1 MNLSLNQRC
10 WVDFRTEVLNA
21 DGSVAKTARDC
32 KNLVLDSGLNFL
44 GGITYAAAIGYFRF
58 GTGTTPTKRDSGL
71 TTFTLAGTSLTS
83 NGAFFEVAD
92 VGRLFKADSGE
103 EIYITAFTSASQVTV
118 ANPAAVAFAAQP
130 GTIWYVNQTTL
141 DAEAGVST
149 NNVNTT
155 AFNAGVWT
163 LQSVKTSNTFTAQKL
178 ITEVGWAPAASGP
191 LFGRAIVPD
200 GGDLVGVG
208 QQYRVTVSLSV
219 DYSGMRVTQGDITTG
234 DTAAMNSAGEL
245 AIEHVPAMLSPIEFC
260 AKMSGG
266 YNELPL
272 QSGIDAI
279 YYILSTY
286 PGGGGDAGRNVS
298 MAPYVPGNFYV
309 ERYTTF
315 SISELNYS
323 INSFLICGTSPNDW
337 AVYGRYK
344 LNNPQTKDSLHTLT
358 VRFRFG
364 FGRTLIN

>member
-1 MNLSLNQRC
+1 MNLSLKQRC

-44 GGITYAAAIGYFRF
+44 GLYTYAAAIHCFRF
-58 GTGTTPTKRDSGL
+58 GTGTTPTKRGSGL
-71 TTFTLAGTSLTS
+71 TTFTLAGTALTS

-103 EIYITAFTSASQVTV
+103 EVYITAFTSSAQVTV
-118 ANPAAVAFAAQP
+118 ANPSAVAFAAQP

-141 DAEAGVST
+141 DAEAGHAT

-155 AFNAGVWT
+155 SFNAGVWT
-163 LQSVKTSNTFTAQKL
+163 LQSVKTSNAFTEQKL
-178 ITEVGWAPAASGP
+178 ITEVGWSPEAGGS
-191 LFGRAIVPD
+191 LFGRALVPD

-208 QQYRVTVSLSV
+208 KQYRVTVSLSV
-219 DYSGMRVTQGDITTG
+219 DYSGMRGTQGDITTG
-234 DTAAMNSAGEL
+234 DTAAMNSAGEI

-260 AKMSGG
+260 SKMAAGH
-266 YNELPL
+266 NAAAL
-272 QSGIDAI
+272 QAGIDAI
-279 YYILSTY
+279 YYNLSTY
-286 PGGGGDAGRNVS
+286 PGEGGDAGRDVS
-298 MAPYVPGNFYV
+298 MATYVPGNFYV

-323 INSFLICGTSPNDW
+323 INSFLIAGTTPNNW

-344 LNNPQTKDSLHTLT
+344 LTTPQTKDNLHTLT

-364 FGRTLIN
+364 FGRKLVN